1 MKRLILGAVAAAFL
15 PAIAHAQPAPPQF
28 CISPSLAQ
36 TLAATLQQDATVLAL
51 LNEAAQ
57 EPQRQ
62 AAAVAA
68 AVARQKADDE
78 ATAKNGA
85 VAHDPATMA
94 HAPNLVSP
102 VPTMPSSKR

>member
-1 MKRLILGAVAAAFL
+1 MKHLNLAATMAAFL
-15 PAIAHAQPAPPQF
+15 PCIAHAQSPPPQF

-78 ATAKNGA
+78 AMAKKSA
-85 VAHDPATMA
+85 ATKDPAA
-94 HAPNLVSP
+94 RP
-102 VPTMPSSKR
+102 